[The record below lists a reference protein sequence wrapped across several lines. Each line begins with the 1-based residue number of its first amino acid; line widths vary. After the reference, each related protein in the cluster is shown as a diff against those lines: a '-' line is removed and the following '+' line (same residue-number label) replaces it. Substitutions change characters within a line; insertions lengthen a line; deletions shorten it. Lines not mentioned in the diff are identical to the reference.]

1 MLVGRFSTA
10 DVSGDLI
17 VRPILEKASMLRDA
31 GVRGKLFAVLAIP
44 TLLLVVATGW
54 LVGGQVQS
62 SRQAGQVKAV
72 TDVAIQ
78 LNRVVHSLQLER
90 TVTLGFLQAPAP
102 GARNGV
108 LGQRQYTDSQLRVLR
123 TKIAHSPIDSMSA
136 RIQAAAAQA
145 AEAQAELVGG
155 RKAIDAGHFD
165 AIQADAFYAKTIATD
180 LQLPGVIAASAS
192 PQLAQ
197 RLQAEEALSTTIEYA
212 SHERDLVELAYL
224 DGRVTQ
230 AEFGQASAL
239 AAQQSQSLQDFQR
252 SAPNELFVGLDA
264 ELAAADSAQ
273 LNRSRRHLNELLK
286 GSEPDHPGSVDW
298 LNAANPRIASM
309 VTTEGR
315 LVTDIANVAAALQSS
330 EQLRAGIF
338 GAAGLFGLVLAVL
351 LAAVLSQRITLPLR
365 RLTLAAAEIGEELP
379 RMVERMQRPGE
390 GPGVVVE
397 PIPVESND
405 EIGRL
410 AQAFNT
416 VNEVTLRVAE
426 EQAALRASI
435 AEMFVNVARR
445 NQVLLGRQLA
455 QLDKMES
462 REEDPD
468 LLKNLFR
475 LDHLATRMRRNAESL
490 LVLAG
495 IDSTRRLR
503 QAMPLSDVIRTAVGE
518 IEAYERVD
526 PSVSDDPDVSGRHAL
541 PIAHLLA
548 ELLENAT
555 HFSDP
560 GSRVVVAA
568 ALTGHGVDVTI
579 TDYGLGMSD
588 EEIAQANEN
597 IAHPPVAEIAVS
609 QRLGLFVVGRIAAR
623 LGATA
628 SLRKGRSAGTVVT
641 VGLPLDVFEGLQADE
656 PVAAEH
662 PIETIVAADA
672 VVDDEL
678 LDEPVRDD
686 AVAAVPAL
694 VGALAVATAPD
705 VPIPAI
711 AFFDPY
717 EIALSRLP
725 QVDVAA
731 LMAEAE
737 ADKRSH
743 AIAAPLAPE
752 PGGRRLL
759 PRRSRS
765 DEPVVPAD
773 DAPVVAVS
781 LAEVLDAE
789 VPVDEVPVGVAPVGL
804 VDDQSA
810 GHDTEQSE
818 IASHARR
825 RGSFFARRRETP
837 PVESIETQEPET
849 AVEPALVTA
858 EHAGPQADEEPEVAP
873 FEFPPAA
880 PEPTMDEP
888 LAVVAADEPAVRAG
902 LLGRR
907 QWIADEP
914 VVATAEPVVATV
926 EPVVRRGLFG
936 RRKSIADE
944 PLVVADVVAEP
955 SDAEVLF
962 APVAEE
968 PVVLAPAP
976 TAVDEVVVEDVVA
989 EEPVELVVPDQPG
1002 RRRGLFGRR
1011 RPVDE
1016 TLAAEPVAE
1025 SEELA
1030 SAQDLFAPVAGVRE
1044 SFASHLPEPV
1054 AEPEP
1059 LPLAYATAIDI
1070 LPGRPMGRGKH
1081 AAKTPAPAPETRVA
1095 PAAPV
1100 TAYAAP
1106 ALAAPPAPLAPPDA
1120 LAPVRVEAS
1129 AVPPL
1134 LQRELSPVAPSA
1146 PPRQASATEPAP
1158 TPVSQPTASATMSE
1172 LDQLALSAEL
1182 QKSALSELRGLY
1194 EPSFARSAA
1203 PVAEGAA
1210 ARVVEG
1216 AAPVAEAPVGL
1227 IRRQR
1232 RAVEVVA
1239 ETVPVEPARA
1249 RDASEVR
1256 GMLAGFRA
1264 GVERGRSGT
1273 PDAPPD
1279 AGDDAGHD
1287 AGHDAEHTDDRTD

>member
-1 MLVGRFSTA
+1 M
-10 DVSGDLI
+10 
-17 VRPILEKASMLRDA
+17 K
-31 GVRGKLFAVLAIP
+31 
-44 TLLLVVATGW
+44 
-54 LVGGQVQS
+54 S
-62 SRQAGQVKAV
+62 SRAW
-72 TDVAIQ
+72 
-78 LNRVVHSLQLER
+78 S
-90 TVTLGFLQAPAP
+90 
-102 GARNGV
+102 
-108 LGQRQYTDSQLRVLR
+108 
-123 TKIAHSPIDSMSA
+123 SA
-136 RIQAAAAQA
+136 CS
-145 AEAQAELVGG
+145 G
-155 RKAIDAGHFD
+155 REK
-165 AIQADAFYAKTIATD
+165 
-180 LQLPGVIAASAS
+180 
-192 PQLAQ
+192 
-197 RLQAEEALSTTIEYA
+197 
-212 SHERDLVELAYL
+212 
-224 DGRVTQ
+224 
-230 AEFGQASAL
+230 
-239 AAQQSQSLQDFQR
+239 
-252 SAPNELFVGLDA
+252 
-264 ELAAADSAQ
+264 
-273 LNRSRRHLNELLK
+273 
-286 GSEPDHPGSVDW
+286 
-298 LNAANPRIASM
+298 
-309 VTTEGR
+309 
-315 LVTDIANVAAALQSS
+315 
-330 EQLRAGIF
+330 
-338 GAAGLFGLVLAVL
+338 
-351 LAAVLSQRITLPLR
+351 
-365 RLTLAAAEIGEELP
+365 
-379 RMVERMQRPGE
+379 

-410 AQAFNT
+410 AEAFNT

-455 QLDKMES
+455 QLDKMEA

-526 PSVSDDPDVSGRHAL
+526 PSVADDPDVSGRHAL

-568 ALTGHGVDVTI
+568 AMTGHGVDVTI

-672 VVDDEL
+672 VVGEEL

-705 VPIPAI
+705 VPMPAI
-711 AFFDPY
+711 ALFDPS

-731 LMAEAE
+731 LMAEADS
-737 ADKRSH
+737 DKRSH

-752 PGGRRLL
+752 SGGRRLL

-789 VPVDEVPVGVAPVGL
+789 MPVDEVPVDEVPVDEVPVGLTPVGL
-804 VDDQSA
+804 VEDQSA

-837 PVESIETQEPET
+837 PLESIETQEPET
-849 AVEPALVTA
+849 AVEPALVTD
-858 EHAGPQADEEPEVAP
+858 EHAGPQADEEPEVAA

-888 LAVVAADEPAVRAG
+888 VAVVAADEPAVRAG

-914 VVATAEPVVATV
+914 VVATA

-968 PVVLAPAP
+968 PVVFAPAP
-976 TAVDEVVVEDVVA
+976 TAADEVVVDDVVA
-989 EEPVELVVPDQPG
+989 EEPVELVVADQPG

-1016 TLAAEPVAE
+1016 TRAAEPVAE
-1025 SEELA
+1025 SDELA
-1030 SAQDLFAPVAGVRE
+1030 SAQDLFAPAAGVRE
-1044 SFASHLPEPV
+1044 SFAVHLPEPV

-1059 LPLAYATAIDI
+1059 LPMAYATAIDI

-1081 AAKTPAPAPETRVA
+1081 AAKTPAPVPETPVA
-1095 PAAPV
+1095 PASPV

-1106 ALAAPPAPLAPPDA
+1106 ALAAPPAPLAPDA

-1134 LQRELSPVAPSA
+1134 PQRELSPVAPSA

-1172 LDQLALSAEL
+1172 LDQLALNAEL

-1210 ARVVEG
+1210 PVVEG
-1216 AAPVAEAPVGL
+1216 AAPVAEPPMGL

-1273 PDAPPD
+1273 PDAPP
-1279 AGDDAGHD
+1279 GDAGHD
-1287 AGHDAEHTDDRTD
+1287 AGRDAEHTEDRTD